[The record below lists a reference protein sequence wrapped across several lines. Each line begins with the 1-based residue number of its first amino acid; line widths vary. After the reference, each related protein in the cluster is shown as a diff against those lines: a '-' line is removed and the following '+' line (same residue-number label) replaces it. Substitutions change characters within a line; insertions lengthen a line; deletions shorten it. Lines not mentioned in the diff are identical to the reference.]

1 MLSEECVM
9 FRTCPGKR
17 PDTLTLDNQWQF
29 FRGYRFGIFTYAT
42 QALGGAVTVRR
53 FDLTTP

>member
-1 MLSEECVM
+1 M
-9 FRTCPGKR
+9 
-17 PDTLTLDNQWQF
+17 
-29 FRGYRFGIFTYAT
+29 GYRFAMFNYAT

>member
-1 MLSEECVM
+1 MTNGLAMDGSWNTTSTGTKTASAAVSGGRIC
-9 FRTCPGKR
+9 
-17 PDTLTLDNQWQF
+17 
-29 FRGYRFGIFTYAT
+29 YGIFNHAT